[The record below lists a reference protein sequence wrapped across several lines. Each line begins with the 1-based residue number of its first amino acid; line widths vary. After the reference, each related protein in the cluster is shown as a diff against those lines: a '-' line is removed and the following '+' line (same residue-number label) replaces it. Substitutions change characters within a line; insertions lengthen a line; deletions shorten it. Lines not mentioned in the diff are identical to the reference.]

1 MEKEKIFEESLM
13 MINELRNEL
22 FESKTIDCGVRLE
35 LAKECV
41 GISIDHSEAVSL
53 LLVAEYPIQA
63 MVLLRS
69 QYEAVVKSYWIM
81 FIASNEQVTRLN
93 FNWTNEE
100 QSLKDKFPMVSEML
114 DLLYK
119 ANLDAHQIIEQLKE
133 FKEYNLSPL
142 NSFVHTGKHSFI
154 RQSLG
159 FKEEF
164 IIQLLAFSNNLVS
177 TASQL
182 IFKHTIPDRQKFL
195 KTLREKYSICFV

>member
-1 MEKEKIFEESLM
+1 MKKEKIFEESLM

-22 FESKTIDCGVRLE
+22 FVCKTIDCGLRLE

-41 GISIDHSEAVSL
+41 GISIEHSEAINFL
-53 LLVAEYPIQA
+53 LATEYPIQA
-63 MVLLRS
+63 MILLRS

-100 QSLKDKFPMVSEML
+100 QGLKDKFPMVSEML

-119 ANLDAHQIIEQLKE
+119 AKLDAHKIIEQLTE
-133 FKEYNLSPL
+133 FKNYNLTPL

-154 RQSLG
+154 RKSVG
-159 FKEEF
+159 FEPEF
-164 IIQLLAFSNNLVS
+164 IERLLCFSNNLVS
-177 TASQL
+177 TASHL
-182 IFKHTIPDRQKFL
+182 IFKHTIPDKQELL
-195 KTLREKYSICFV
+195 KTIHKKYSECFV